1 MANIVVDIG
10 NTALKAAWAEG
21 MTLGKTFRY
30 QGERTVEFIL
40 SLTARQKP
48 DILAISSVR
57 QLSERDIQR
66 LETECGRLVLIDS
79 AHPDIVRA
87 HGFPAYISPDRAA
100 GLIAARYLFKIFIR
114 RVDFRIEI
122 LYRSGQ
128 IARYYF
134 THFVILRIKHNLLYV
149 ERAAEKLVA
158 YKSQSVCYHRHL
170 LAVLHNVF
178 FAHRAH

>member
-66 LETECGRLVLIDS
+66 LEAECGRLVLIDS

-100 GLIAARYLFKIFIR
+100 GLIAARYLFKGRGCTVFDLGTTLT
-114 RVDFRIEI
+114 VDFLESDGKYAGGNISPGCSPLSRFSP
-122 LYRSGQ
+122 YRS
-128 IARYYF
+128 IAALF
-134 THFVILRIKHNLLYV
+134 NIPVNGSILI
-149 ERAAEKLVA
+149 
-158 YKSQSVCYHRHL
+158 SCSS
-170 LAVLHNVF
+170 
-178 FAHRAH
+178 